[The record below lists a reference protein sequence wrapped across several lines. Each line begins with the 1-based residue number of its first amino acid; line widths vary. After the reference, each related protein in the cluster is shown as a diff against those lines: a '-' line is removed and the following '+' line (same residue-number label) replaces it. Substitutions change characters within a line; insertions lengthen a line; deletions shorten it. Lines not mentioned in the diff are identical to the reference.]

1 MSHQS
6 FKTSSVVQWLR
17 HNASAAEGVGF
28 LPGLGTKIAHAT
40 WCGQTQNEKKKTPF
54 FKKNQ
59 SLFQWQ
65 NFYSSQSLWNCHLV
79 NKYLLTS
86 TMHHIHST
94 SESPQWM
101 WGDKT
106 RNQSLALGSFPYG
119 LTETFPLPLPFF
131 CIFSLSW
138 KSDVHSHRLNLITD
152 FLYSKIITTSS

>member
-1 MSHQS
+1 MLPLQKVWVFFLVWELRSHMP
-6 FKTSSVVQWLR
+6 
-17 HNASAAEGVGF
+17 HGVA
-28 LPGLGTKIAHAT
+28 KHRM
-40 WCGQTQNEKKKTPF
+40 KKKTPF

-65 NFYSSQSLWNCHLV
+65 NFYSSQSLWNYHLV

-119 LTETFPLPLPFF
+119 LTETFPLPPPSF